1 MILVLAIIRLLRNFI
16 DTQISI
22 IKLRIKIFRIYSTKE
37 KLRKDLIECSAENKK
52 TKLRDL
58 IKRLEVLETTAK
70 YLLQKD
76 LQSRRSIINFAK
88 EKLFKK

>member
-1 MILVLAIIRLLRNFI
+1 MILFLAIIRLLRNFI

-37 KLRKDLIECSAENKK
+37 KLRKDLIECSTENKK

-76 LQSRRSIINFAK
+76 LQSRRSIIDFAK
-88 EKLFKK
+88 KELFKK